1 MAFFQ
6 WFPKSDFAQED
17 FDTASRLGLE
27 SSEGLAF
34 AFTNLGE
41 ADALGVGAAWQLARR
56 DAKAFAYAA
65 GKQLSAA
72 VSSLSHA
79 AAAVSSVGG
88 GAAVSSPGGVGSLP
102 TVAAAV
108 SSAAEGAARSTPR
121 SQKTY
126 KGPKRGSAEGTGPQ
140 QRTCGGSPGM
150 AGRGRLGAAR

>member
-1 MAFFQ
+1 MAFFT
-6 WFPKSDFAQED
+6 WFLKNGFEEKDFEA
-17 FDTASRLGLE
+17 ANRLGLE
-27 SSEGLAF
+27 SPEDLAF

-41 ADALGVGAAWQLARR
+41 ADALGVGAAWLLARR

-65 GKQLSAA
+65 GKQLGAA
-72 VSSLSHA
+72 VSSLNH

-88 GAAVSSPGGVGSLP
+88 GAAVSSPGGVDSLP

-108 SSAAEGAARSTPR
+108 SSAAEGAARITPR